1 MDSQLK
7 HTASP
12 TKVSFMSHTKVRPQ
26 PHGILPPPPAL
37 IPSCQ
42 RDLEFPLLH
51 LLAPRGTK
59 GEQRILRRQR
69 ADQTFGA
76 QHEIATP
83 QSSPIKSAKKPSI
96 ELDRESRHA
105 LEGFMLASQMY

>member
-12 TKVSFMSHTKVRPQ
+12 TKVSFMSHTK
-26 PHGILPPPPAL
+26 
-37 IPSCQ
+37 
-42 RDLEFPLLH
+42 
-51 LLAPRGTK
+51 
-59 GEQRILRRQR
+59 
-69 ADQTFGA
+69 
-76 QHEIATP
+76 HEIATP

>member
-12 TKVSFMSHTKVRPQ
+12 TKVSFMSHTK
-26 PHGILPPPPAL
+26 
-37 IPSCQ
+37 